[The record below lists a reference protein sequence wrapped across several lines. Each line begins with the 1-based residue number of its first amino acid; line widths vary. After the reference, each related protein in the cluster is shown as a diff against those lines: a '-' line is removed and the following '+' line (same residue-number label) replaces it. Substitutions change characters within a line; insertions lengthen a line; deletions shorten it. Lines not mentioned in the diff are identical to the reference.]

1 MNESEKMIALQVEH
15 ITKDLSKSLST
26 EQLVTD
32 IRTAVNEMVVS
43 MNRDAFESMRD
54 SISEAVSMLNVRYSE
69 ELKRVYQKALYA
81 IQENATISV
90 ETARAAVDEVTPYLP
105 EEAAE
110 AIEEKIQ
117 SAKQSESRIS
127 WKTVMEIITFIIC
140 ILGFVKECLP
150 DEHQQRQE
158 AANTTV
164 IANQEEMLDL
174 QKQEFRR
181 SEEFRQR
188 AEEHLEITE
197 EVYERIAQ
205 ALEML
210 TDQSIESDQE
220 SQKLTN
226 LVDLSD
232 DSPEEKTLNEVGDTK
247 D

>member
-1 MNESEKMIALQVEH
+1 
-15 ITKDLSKSLST
+15 
-26 EQLVTD
+26 
-32 IRTAVNEMVVS
+32 
-43 MNRDAFESMRD
+43 
-54 SISEAVSMLNVRYSE
+54 
-69 ELKRVYQKALYA
+69 
-81 IQENATISV
+81 
-90 ETARAAVDEVTPYLP
+90 
-105 EEAAE
+105 
-110 AIEEKIQ
+110 
-117 SAKQSESRIS
+117 
-127 WKTVMEIITFIIC
+127 MEIITFIIC

-150 DEHQQRQE
+150 DENQQRQE

-174 QKQEFRR
+174 QEQEFKR

-220 SQKLTN
+220 SQKLTD

-232 DSPEEKTLNEVGDTK
+232 DSPEEKTLNEVETQRIDLASA
-247 D
+247 

>member
-1 MNESEKMIALQVEH
+1 MNESERMIALQVEH
-15 ITKDLSKSLST
+15 ITKDLGRSLST
-26 EQLVTD
+26 EQRVTD
-32 IRTAVNEMVVS
+32 IRTAVNEMVVL

-69 ELKRVYQKALYA
+69 ELKKVYQKALYA
-81 IQENATISV
+81 IQEDMTVSV
-90 ETARAAVDEVTPYLP
+90 DAARAALDEVTPYLP
-105 EEAAE
+105 EEATE

-140 ILGFVKECLP
+140 ILGFIKECLP

-174 QKQEFRR
+174 QKQEFKR

-210 TDQSIESDQE
+210 TDQNIEPDQE
-220 SQKLTN
+220 SQNLAD
-226 LVDLSD
+226 LVDLPD
-232 DSPEEKTLNEVGDTK
+232 DSPEEKTLNETGGTEE
-247 D
+247 

>member
-1 MNESEKMIALQVEH
+1 MNESERMIALQVEH
-15 ITKDLSKSLST
+15 ITKDLGRSLST

-32 IRTAVNEMVVS
+32 IRTTVNEMVVL

-69 ELKRVYQKALYA
+69 ELKKVYQKALYA
-81 IQENATISV
+81 IQEDMTVSV
-90 ETARAAVDEVTPYLP
+90 DAARAALDEVTPYLP
-105 EEAAE
+105 EEATE

-117 SAKQSESRIS
+117 SAKQSESKIS

-140 ILGFVKECLP
+140 ILGFIKECLP

-174 QKQEFRR
+174 QKQEFKR

-210 TDQSIESDQE
+210 TDQNIEPDQE
-220 SQKLTN
+220 SQNLAD
-226 LVDLSD
+226 LVDLPD
-232 DSPEEKTLNEVGDTK
+232 DSPEEKTLNETGGTEE
-247 D
+247 